1 MSEKKTSPETSETT
15 PTQEPVVVGPI
26 ETQQQALQVLVSGL
40 QVAQSRGALRSKNLR
55 DWQRLSSFFNQLR
68 IKSQRLNK

>member
-1 MSEKKTSPETSETT
+1 MSEKKTSPETSETI

-40 QVAQSRGALRSKNLR
+40 QVAQSRGAFKIEESAKLAEA
-55 DWQRLSSFFNQLR
+55 
-68 IKSQRLNK
+68 IKLFQPVDDKKSAAE